1 MRDAQSAARARAE
14 AEKAVLGE
22 RDAKRR
28 REEAEME
35 RDEAVRVAG
44 FERARA
50 ERAEGR
56 VRALEDALRDSEE
69 RACELESV
77 VDGERK
83 HREEWESGIEALAY

>member
-14 AEKAVLGE
+14 AERAVVGE
-22 RDAKRR
+22 RDAKRGK
-28 REEAEME
+28 EEAEVE

-44 FERARA
+44 LERTRA

-56 VRALEDALRDSEE
+56 VRELENALRDSEE
-69 RACELESV
+69 RVCELESV

-83 HREEWESGIEALAY
+83 RREEWENGIEALVY

>member
-14 AEKAVLGE
+14 AERAVVGE
-22 RDAKRR
+22 RDAKRGK
-28 REEAEME
+28 EEAEVE

-44 FERARA
+44 LERARA

-56 VRALEDALRDSEE
+56 VRELENALRDSEE
-69 RACELESV
+69 RVCELESV

-83 HREEWESGIEALAY
+83 RRQEWENGIEALVY

>member
-1 MRDAQSAARARAE
+1 M
-14 AEKAVLGE
+14 LGE
-22 RDAKRR
+22 REAKRR

-56 VRALEDALRDSEE
+56 VRALEDALTDSEE